1 MQAVEAAP
9 QAQECIDW
17 PEFSD
22 QTNWS
27 VPFAVFCL
35 HLAILGAM
43 TFFHSHTR
51 EKKEVKKLIVRTVS
65 LQPQQKRPKVLPTPA
80 PKAAPAPVALPPAAV
95 VEEAHPPAVQE
106 EPSTAPAPA
115 AESVIASEPIHEQV
129 IEEAPPKSTPKPVSK
144 PVNKPLPKPAT
155 KVKPTPKP
163 TAKLTPKPKPQ
174 TKKEVKKP
182 PAQNKEAQKQK
193 ELANQKE
200 AERQKELAKK
210 QQQARKEEARQKEL
224 THQKELERKQN
235 AMVSQALASLDKAS
249 KADAK
254 KSGIQGSS
262 GKFTGSAPTAI
273 ATLASESLVSIEGGQ
288 EADFTPQERT
298 YYDELVS
305 RLKLSLKLPEYGQ
318 VKLSLCINRAG
329 SVVRVTDV
337 KCKSSKNRDY
347 IQKTLPK
354 VHFPP
359 FGQNFSGEKEHTFR
373 LTLTN
378 ELSY

>member
-9 QAQECIDW
+9 QAQKCIDW
-17 PEFSD
+17 PDFSS

-27 VPFAVFCL
+27 VPFVVFCL
-35 HLAILGAM
+35 HLALLGSM
-43 TFFHSHTR
+43 TFFHVHVR

-65 LQPQQKRPKVLPTPA
+65 LQPQQKRPKVMPKPAALPVAPPPA
-80 PKAAPAPVALPPAAV
+80 SVIEEALPP
-95 VEEAHPPAVQE
+95 PAQE
-106 EPSTAPAPA
+106 EPAPSPAPA
-115 AESVIASEPIHEQV
+115 AEPEIASEPIHESV
-129 IEEAPPKSTPKPVSK
+129 VEEAPPKPAPKAVSKPVSK
-144 PVNKPLPKPAT
+144 PVPKPSAKPKPA
-155 KVKPTPKP
+155 PKP
-163 TAKLTPKPKPQ
+163 TPKPKPQ
-174 TKKEVKKP
+174 AKKEVKKP
-182 PAQNKEAQKQK
+182 PVQNKEALKQK
-193 ELANQKE
+193 EMAKQKE
-200 AERQKELAKK
+200 AARQKEQAKK
-210 QQQARKEEARQKEL
+210 QQEARKLEEARQKEQAR
-224 THQKELERKQN
+224 QKELERKQN

-262 GKFTGSAPTAI
+262 GKFTSSAPTAI
-273 ATLASESLVSIEGGQ
+273 SSLASESLVSIEGGQ
-288 EADFTPQERT
+288 ESDFTPQERT

-359 FGQNFSGEKEHTFR
+359 FGQNFSGEKDHTFR